1 MKRYLRERFPMLQDE
16 KYTDGMRLFWLLNG
30 IEDYGE
36 HLNKSNR
43 CHLVSGYES
52 EYCSSKCAAAESIKK
67 TMSTK
72 AEKYGD
78 PCYRNPKKAKKT
90 TLKHLGVSNPFS
102 SKEIIQRIQAKRK
115 VKSRELMAKAWKT
128 RRENSS
134 EKFA

>member
-1 MKRYLRERFPMLQDE
+1 MLQDK

-30 IEDYGE
+30 IEDFPVCKCKDNGE

-52 EYCSSKCAAAESIKK
+52 EYCSSKCAVAESIKK

-90 TLKHLGVSNPFS
+90 SLKHLGVSNPFS

-115 VKSRELMAKAWKT
+115 AKSRELMAKAWKT